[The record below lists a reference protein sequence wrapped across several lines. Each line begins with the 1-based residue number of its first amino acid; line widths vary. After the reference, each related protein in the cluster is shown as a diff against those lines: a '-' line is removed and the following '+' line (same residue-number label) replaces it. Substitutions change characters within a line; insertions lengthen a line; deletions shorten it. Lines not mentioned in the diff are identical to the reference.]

1 MNQFKRILS
10 ILALACMAV
19 FVIAV
24 VVLFAMG
31 KLAEH
36 PVWIYGPM
44 GAFLVLGLL
53 ALAIHK
59 IQEYAIEK
67 RREQEKE

>member
-10 ILALACMAV
+10 ILALMCMAV
-19 FVIAV
+19 FIVAVI
-24 VVLFAMG
+24 VLFAMG

-36 PVWIYGPM
+36 PVWVYGPM

-53 ALAIHK
+53 TLAIHK
-59 IQEYAIEK
+59 LQQYAEEK
-67 RREQEKE
+67 RLEQEKE

>member
-19 FVIAV
+19 FIVAV
-24 VVLFAMG
+24 LVLLLMG
-31 KLAEH
+31 KLAQH
-36 PVWIYGPM
+36 PVWVYGPM

-59 IQEYAIEK
+59 IQQYAEEK
-67 RREQEKE
+67 RKENSKE